1 MFRKI
6 YMISFLFLATSST
19 FGQKVKF
26 GILIDPTITWLRSDV
41 SDVTRDKAHL
51 GIDVG
56 MSIDYFFSENYAF
69 VTGISMFN
77 MGGTLKYDKGITL
90 RTKEG
95 NMTVEQGRK
104 VKYNVQYV
112 KIPLALKFKTNEIGH
127 ITYSANLGIDP
138 MIRVSTKIDFDDFK
152 GIKGNKETKL
162 INLGWHFGLGA
173 HYSLGDETAI
183 FGGLSFM
190 NTFIDL
196 TKPSHDHITS
206 NNVMLRIGVLF

>member
-6 YMISFLFLATSST
+6 CIICFLFLATSST

-41 SDVTRDKAHL
+41 SDVTRDKVRL
-51 GIDVG
+51 GIDIG

-69 VTGISMFN
+69 VTGVSMFN
-77 MGGTLKYDKGITL
+77 MGGTLKYDKGTTL

-95 NMTVEQGRK
+95 NTPIDAGGK

-112 KIPLALKFKTNEIGH
+112 KIPLALKFKTQEIGR
-127 ITYSANLGIDP
+127 ITYSANLGVDP
-138 MIRVSTKIDFDDFK
+138 MVRVSTNVDFNDLK
-152 GIKGNKETKL
+152 NVKANKET
-162 INLGWHFGLGA
+162 NLFNMGWHFGLGA
-173 HYSLGDETAI
+173 QYSLGEETAI
-183 FGGLSFM
+183 FGGLSFL
-190 NTFIDL
+190 NTFMDL
-196 TKPSHDHITS
+196 TKPSHDNITS